1 MDIINMIGQD
11 FIIKFNSLLISII
24 FAFIIAI
31 LGFAITYAKGKVDL
45 IENKKVR
52 ESFKTS
58 LDIVDTLLIKG
69 IENAEKT
76 LKPQILKSIED
87 GKVDKSEL
95 ETLGEIVT
103 KDVISKLKD
112 DTKNVLQDN
121 INNFEPFIL
130 DRMET
135 LLEDLK
141 DNPESFVQ
149 RTVIKT
155 NNTKEDKEIIESE
168 DIIVG

>member
-11 FIIKFNSLLISII
+11 FLLKFNGLLISII

-31 LGFAITYAKGKVDL
+31 LGFAITYAKGKIDL

-76 LKPQILKSIED
+76 TKPQILKSIED

-103 KDVISKLKD
+103 KDYKEKVMVVK
-112 DTKNVLQDN
+112 TKTQL
-121 INNFEPFIL
+121 F
-130 DRMET
+130 
-135 LLEDLK
+135 
-141 DNPESFVQ
+141 
-149 RTVIKT
+149 
-155 NNTKEDKEIIESE
+155 KEDTSINGYYYYTIPFLL
-168 DIIVG
+168 